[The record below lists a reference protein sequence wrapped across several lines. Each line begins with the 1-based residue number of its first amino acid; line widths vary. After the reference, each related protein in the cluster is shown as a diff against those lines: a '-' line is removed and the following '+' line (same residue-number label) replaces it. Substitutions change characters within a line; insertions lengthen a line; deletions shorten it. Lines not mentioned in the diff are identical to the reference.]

1 MRALQAFEAFGRL
14 GSATAGIAFARA
26 AHSATATAVPSYL
39 RSQASLYA
47 KDGSPYLSTESL
59 A

>member
-1 MRALQAFEAFGRL
+1 MNRRYFLTTL
-14 GSATAGIAFARA
+14 GSATAGFAFARA
-26 AHSATATAVPSYL
+26 AHSATATAVLSYL

>member
-1 MRALQAFEAFGRL
+1 MHRRSFLTTV
-14 GSATAGIAFARA
+14 GSATAGFAFARA